1 MSADFALALVFLAGA
16 ANRLLELKK
25 RWDRSSEQPV
35 TRPNLSPEAIERYRQ
50 ELQLSPQQVERLRQR
65 LPIRLA
71 GEQLLRL
78 EERMR
83 AAGAANQ
90 SQYPKAPTSLPL
102 PAPQTDVQR
111 YYEEVR
117 RTKWRGIPEDMR
129 GGLRV
134 DRWGVVFKKNSQ
146 GQGWR
151 ELGSDDGF
159 EILPNS
165 SW

>member
-1 MSADFALALVFLAGA
+1 MSADLLGFLTDA

-25 RWDRSSEQPV
+25 RWDRSFEHPV
-35 TRPNLSPEAIERYRQ
+35 TRPNLSPEAIERYQ
-50 ELQLSPQQVERLRQR
+50 KELQLSPEQVERLRQR

-83 AAGAANQ
+83 EAGRANQ
-90 SQYPKAPTSLPL
+90 SPPVCPAPTPHPPV
-102 PAPQTDVQR
+102 PASSFDVQR

-117 RTKWRGIPEDMR
+117 RRKWRGIPEEMR

-134 DRWGVVFKKNSQ
+134 DRWGVAFEKNPD
-146 GQGWR
+146 GRGWR
-151 ELGSDDGF
+151 ELGSDGDF
-159 EILPNS
+159 EVLPNS

>member
-1 MSADFALALVFLAGA
+1 MSADLLGFLADA
-16 ANRLLELKK
+16 ANRLLELKR
-25 RWDRSSEQPV
+25 RWDRSFEQPV
-35 TRPNLSPEAIERYRQ
+35 TRPNLSPEAIERYQR
-50 ELQLSPQQVERLRQR
+50 ELQLSPEQVERLRQR

-83 AAGAANQ
+83 EAGRANQ
-90 SQYPKAPTSLPL
+90 PVC
-102 PAPQTDVQR
+102 PAPPSGPPVPTPPTDVQR

-117 RTKWRGIPEDMR
+117 RNKWRAIPEEMR

-134 DRWGVVFKKNSQ
+134 DRWGVVFEKNPR
-146 GQGWR
+146 GRGWR
-151 ELGSDDGF
+151 ELGSDGNF
-159 EILPNS
+159 QVLPNS